1 MGYVGTAPLSGDYR
15 KLDDISGSFNGSTTG
30 FTLQHNSSNI
40 TPGTEQ
46 NLLIAVD
53 GVMQEPGSAYT
64 ISGTNIVFGSAPQA
78 DATFWGVE
86 LGDIGG
92 TSVSSSDQIL
102 VTATGHSFVVGR
114 WMKATS
120 TDGVYAYADC
130 TTEPNAEV
138 AGVIISVTT
147 DTYTLQVH
155 GTVTGDAV
163 PAQASGTIMFL
174 DASNGQMTTTETST
188 AGRVSKPLAIVTK
201 NDSEMVILTYR
212 GEVVSSSVQTNAP
225 NNATYVTTTANS
237 TLTNEVLTSSL
248 KIDDFAAGDD
258 NTDLDS
264 STSRH
269 GLLPKLGGGTT
280 NFLRADGTWAAAG
293 GQSFTGDT
301 TVTSG
306 NFVVAT
312 HGRGIDFSA
321 NTDDESGAG
330 SVSSELLDD
339 YEEGT
344 FTPIVD
350 QAWPHTT
357 NGMGHATQFGHYTKI
372 GNRVFFNPRVIL
384 NGNGDAGNVNV
395 SIRGLPFTCDST
407 ANSETGFIVGYSS
420 GLNMHVD
427 DIMTAVTDANGQAKL
442 NLRQPQSDGSGQSSG
457 VTRDELSTDATLN
470 IAGMY
475 EVD

>member
-1 MGYVGTAPLSGDYR
+1 MAQTIITSPFTENRMVISVTHTSHGFDSGDLGKPMR
-15 KLDDISGSFNGSTTG
+15 SSGVNGR
-30 FTLQHNSSNI
+30 FVV
-40 TPGTEQ
+40 
-46 NLLIAVD
+46 A
-53 GVMQEPGSAYT
+53 
-64 ISGTNIVFGSAPQA
+64 QA
-78 DATFWGVE
+78 DSAT
-86 LGDIGG
+86 
-92 TSVSSSDQIL
+92 
-102 VTATGHSFVVGR
+102 
-114 WMKATS
+114 
-120 TDGVYAYADC
+120 
-130 TTEPNAEV
+130 NAEV
-138 AGVIISVTT
+138 VGVLTSVE
-147 DTYTLQVH
+147 DANNYT
-155 GTVTGDAV
+155 
-163 PAQASGTIMFL
+163 I
-174 DASNGQMTTTETST
+174 TST
-188 AGRVSKPLAIVTK
+188 GIVDVAEAIPDAATAGQVLFVAEADDTVLTATEPTAVGAVSKPVA
-201 NDSEMVILTYR
+201 VIIEQNAKMLLIHYR
-212 GEVVSSSVQTNAP
+212 GEVITSTTQTNAP
-225 NNATYVTTTANS
+225 NDATYVTTTSNS
-237 TLTNEVLTSSL
+237 SLSNEVLASAL

-269 GLLPKLGGGTT
+269 GLLPKLGGGTS

-372 GNRVFFNPRVIL
+372 GNRVFFNLRVIL